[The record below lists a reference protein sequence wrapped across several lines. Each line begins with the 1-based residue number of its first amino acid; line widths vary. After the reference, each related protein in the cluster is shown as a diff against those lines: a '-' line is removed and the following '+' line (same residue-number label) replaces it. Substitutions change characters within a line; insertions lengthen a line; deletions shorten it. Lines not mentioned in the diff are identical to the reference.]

1 MLRTFHIIFLKRRY
15 ILGLA
20 LLVSLFVNAQTADN
34 QINRVLAKFM
44 ATDNPREGIDNLL
57 PLEKIVDKASD
68 SLKGQYYLNLGIAYG
83 QVNHA
88 DSSFWYLNKAEKI
101 AQHTNSDFL
110 LAMVNNTRGLVF
122 MGKAEYEASLDAYQK
137 VMIIAEGKN
146 DPKLNDVLSKTYGN
160 LGGVY
165 YQLGQIDKALETT
178 RKCLALS
185 ETIKDTTDIALN
197 HLRLAMVYNDLNQLD
212 NGIKHLS
219 EARTFFKNLN
229 NPTMLVYAES
239 NLGKIFL
246 KKQQLDSAY
255 AHYQLAHAYAKDLG
269 DQEESI
275 TTLLAMSNVKIKQ
288 AQLKEAKTFALTALN
303 KAKTNGFANSEQ
315 KVYDL
320 LYEIALEQ
328 GETTEALTHLTASI
342 KLKDSLSNVEVKA
355 RVAAIEAQ
363 YETAKK
369 EKEIQKLTYESQL
382 KSASLTK
389 ARNEKIMLVVGGLAV
404 IAMLL
409 VVFITRHKK
418 EKAERIAQTL
428 QVEALQKRFME
439 LHSSPSELS
448 VDLNMEELNQ
458 KLQTPLTEREF
469 ETLKLCIAGKTN
481 SNIAKDMC
489 VTVSTVK
496 FHLRNA
502 YSKLGV
508 NNRKEAFRYMLE
520 SI

>member
-1 MLRTFHIIFLKRRY
+1 MFYQLKLKKAKSKLIIGFCF
-15 ILGLA
+15 
-20 LLVSLFVNAQTADN
+20 LVSFFGISQTSEH
-34 QINRVLAKFM
+34 QIKEVLNEFM
-44 ATDNPREGIDNLL
+44 TTDNPREGINDLL
-57 PLEKIVDKASD
+57 SYKDVVEKTND
-68 SLKGQYYLNLGIAYG
+68 SLQGHFYLNLGIAYG

-88 DSSFWYLNKAEKI
+88 DSSFWYLDKAENI
-101 AQHTNSDFL
+101 AEKTKSDFL

-137 VMIIAEGKN
+137 VMKIAEGKN
-146 DPKLNDVLSKTYGN
+146 EPKLNDVLSKTYGN

-178 RKCLALS
+178 KKCLALS
-185 ETIKDTTDIALN
+185 ETIQDTTDIALN
-197 HLRLAMVYNDLNQLD
+197 HLRLAMVYNDLNELD
-212 NGIKHLS
+212 NGINHLNK
-219 EARTFFKNLN
+219 ARGFFKNLD
-229 NPTMLVYAES
+229 NPTMLVYAET

-246 KKQQLDSAY
+246 KKQLLDSAY
-255 AHYQLAHAYAKDLG
+255 SHYEQAHKYAKVLG

-275 TTLLAMSNVKIKQ
+275 STLLAMANVKVEQFELTEAEKFAKQ
-288 AQLKEAKTFALTALN
+288 ALE
-303 KAKTNGFANSEQ
+303 KATTNGFANSEQ
-315 KVYDL
+315 KAYHL
-320 LYEIALEQ
+320 LYLIALKNRK
-328 GETTEALTHLTASI
+328 TNKALEYLNASI
-342 KLKDSLSNVEVKA
+342 VLKDSLSNVEVKA
-355 RVAAIEAQ
+355 RVAALETQ
-363 YETAKK
+363 YETTKK

-382 KSASLTK
+382 KSANLEK
-389 ARNEKIMLVVGGLAV
+389 ARNENIMLIIGGLAI
-404 IAMLL
+404 IAMLIL
-409 VVFITRHKK
+409 FFNTKHKK

-448 VDLNMEELNQ
+448 VDLNMDELNQ

-481 SNIAKDMC
+481 TNIAEDMC

-508 NNRKEAFRYMLE
+508 NNRKEAFQYMLE

>member
-1 MLRTFHIIFLKRRY
+1 MFCQLKFIKANSKFIISFC
-15 ILGLA
+15 
-20 LLVSLFVNAQTADN
+20 LLLSFFGISQTSEH
-34 QINRVLAKFM
+34 QIKEVLNEFM
-44 ATDNPREGIDNLL
+44 TTDDPREGIDNLL
-57 PLEKIVDKASD
+57 LFKDIVEETND
-68 SLKGQYYLNLGIAYG
+68 SLQGHFYLNLGIAYG

-88 DSSFWYLNKAEKI
+88 DSSFWYLDKAEKI
-101 AQHTNSDFL
+101 AQNSNSEFL

-137 VMIIAEGKN
+137 VMKIAEGKN
-146 DPKLNDVLSKTYGN
+146 EPKLNDVLSKTYGN

-178 RKCLALS
+178 KKCLMLS
-185 ETIKDTTDIALN
+185 ETIQDTTDIALN
-197 HLRLAMVYNDLNQLD
+197 HLRLAMVYNDLNELD
-212 NGIKHLS
+212 NGINHLNK
-219 EARTFFKNLN
+219 ARGFFKNLD
-229 NPTMLVYAES
+229 NPTMLVYAET

-246 KKQQLDSAY
+246 KKQLLDSAY
-255 AHYQLAHAYAKDLG
+255 SHYEQAHNYAKVLG

-275 TTLLAMSNVKIKQ
+275 TTLLAMANVKIEQ
-288 AQLKEAKTFALTALN
+288 FELTEAEKFARHALE
-303 KAKTNGFANSEQ
+303 KATINGFANSEQ
-315 KVYDL
+315 KAYDL
-320 LYEIALEQ
+320 LYKIALKNNKAN
-328 GETTEALTHLTASI
+328 EALEYLNASI
-342 KLKDSLSNVEVKA
+342 VLKDSLSNVEVKA
-355 RVAAIEAQ
+355 RVAALETQ
-363 YETAKK
+363 YETTKK

-382 KSASLTK
+382 KSANLIK
-389 ARNEKIMLVVGGLAV
+389 ARNENIMLIIGGLA
-404 IAMLL
+404 IISMLIL
-409 VVFITRHKK
+409 YFTTKHKK

-448 VDLNMEELNQ
+448 VDLNMDELNQ

-481 SNIAKDMC
+481 AIIAEDMC
-489 VTVSTVK
+489 VTISTVK

-508 NNRKEAFRYMLE
+508 NNRKEAFQYMLE